1 MGAGAYNELIRA
13 TAMGHETVTTII
25 VERHFAKARGGQ
37 WALRAVIG
45 GRIDGRSQHRLKK
58 RFLARTKQNT
68 DRMEGTMRKSSRHIP
83 CAVHLE

>member
-25 VERHFAKARGGQ
+25 VERHFLKVRGGQ

-45 GRIDGRSQHRLKK
+45 GRINGRSLCR
-58 RFLARTKQNT
+58 
-68 DRMEGTMRKSSRHIP
+68 
-83 CAVHLE
+83 